1 MAFDGF
7 LKLGT
12 VKGESQDDTFK
23 GSSGWI
29 DVLSFTYGVTQT
41 GSASSQ
47 GGLTAGKA
55 NFQDFTFTQKVHIGS
70 PEIFLTCSN
79 GKVHEEAW
87 FVARKAGE
95 TPQVFLQIKM
105 KNVLITSVTSQGA
118 GGPDEIPTETV
129 SLTAEM
135 LAVWYG
141 KQDAKGKID
150 AETATGWDQKKAV
163 KWEGHSLK
171 KDPKG

>member
-7 LKLGT
+7 LKIGT
-12 VKGESQDDTFK
+12 IKGESQDSSFA
-23 GSSGWI
+23 GSKNWI
-29 DVLSFTYGVTQT
+29 DVLSFTYGVTQS

-70 PEIFLTCSN
+70 PEMFLTCSN

-129 SLTAEM
+129 SMTAEM

-141 KQDAKGKID
+141 QQDAKGQI
-150 AETATGWDQKKAV
+150 ASNIATGWDQKKAV
-163 KWEGHSLK
+163 KWDGHGLAAN
-171 KDPKG
+171 PKG